1 MPMVKISQRKLAS
14 LLLGIANCQFV
25 GITALTVPEM
35 RKTGNPW
42 HGTTVKISRVNGAIN
57 WRYETAVNAQLK
69 RENKPDAFTAFP
81 RVWGKRIKDTPL
93 VIHCTEDEGTQ
104 LYLEVKVERREVGYF
119 CTETFERIPT
129 DVIEKFMSKKKKRSR
144 QGTDKQIVL
153 KDFRLD
159 HIAEITVN
167 RDTWR
172 ITPLWFQHQ
181 IYLPNRPADPQK
193 ELVTA

>member
-14 LLLGIANCQFV
+14 LLLGISNCQFV
-25 GITALTVPEM
+25 SFVALTVPDM
-35 RKTGNPW
+35 RVTGNPW
-42 HGTTVKISRVNGAIN
+42 HGTTVKISRVNGCIN
-57 WRYETAVNAQLK
+57 WRYEAAVNAQLR
-69 RENKPDAFTAFP
+69 RENKPDAFQAFP
-81 RVWGKRIKDTPL
+81 RVWGKRIKETPL

-104 LYLEVKVERREVGYF
+104 LYLEAKVERRDVGYF
-119 CTETFERIPT
+119 CTETFDRIPT
-129 DVIEKFMSKKKKRSR
+129 DTIERFLKKKKNRR
-144 QGTDKQIVL
+144 QGTQKEIVL

>member
-1 MPMVKISQRKLAS
+1 M
-14 LLLGIANCQFV
+14 
-25 GITALTVPEM
+25 
-35 RKTGNPW
+35 
-42 HGTTVKISRVNGAIN
+42 NGAIN

-69 RENKPDAFTAFP
+69 REGKPDAFKAFP
-81 RVWGKRIKDTPL
+81 RVWGRRIKETPL

-119 CTETFERIPT
+119 CTETFQRIPT
-129 DVIEKFMSKKKKRSR
+129 ESIERFMKKKKRCR

-167 RDTWR
+167 RDTCESLRCGSSIKSICR
-172 ITPLWFQHQ
+172 IALQTLRKNWSQHENCNNHLLPLLAVVAAGARWQRQ
-181 IYLPNRPADPQK
+181 ADS
-193 ELVTA
+193 VRRRI